1 MAEKRALGVASIH
14 IGDMAVDGD
23 VSAAFASI
31 GTIYKDTASIEQET
45 GEEIMHEAEELDDPI
60 EIVSTKGR
68 TKIAWGITDF
78 TPATLVKVLGGA
90 ATGTAPD
97 QKWEAPDTATIIE
110 KSVKI
115 TSKNGVTFTYP
126 RVSLKA
132 RISYKLAKSGIAQVL
147 IEGTVMQPTKAGVK
161 SCIIDA

>member
-45 GEEIMHEAEELDDPI
+45 GEEIVHDAEELDDPI
-60 EIVSTKGR
+60 EIVPTKGR

-78 TPATLVKVLGGA
+78 TPATLVKVLGGTV
-90 ATGTAPD
+90 TGTAPD
-97 QKWEAPDTATIIE
+97 EKWEAPDTASIIE

-147 IEGTVMQPTKAGVK
+147 IEGTVMQPTKTGVK